1 MTSIGM
7 ARKAPQRQIIQRG
20 HVSHGVRFSLATM
33 KVSLRLSSKG
43 GVKKSCCVLAANINL
58 LGHVVVL

>member
-1 MTSIGM
+1 MSAIHW
-7 ARKAPQRQIIQRG
+7 RQISSG
-20 HVSHGVRFSLATM
+20 HHEGVIEVGVL
-33 KVSLRLSSKG
+33 KV